1 MWCFAQFAQFKKREK
16 HPWRIVTSTLLKV
29 TLILS
34 NGTKSRKESHNL
46 ILHGKPDPLL
56 KSSKYLA
63 ETSMFL
69 PVQCGIDAT
78 VTNNVIII
86 LTINFCLINTS
97 ND

>member
-1 MWCFAQFAQFKKREK
+1 MEDCYFNF
-16 HPWRIVTSTLLKV
+16 
-29 TLILS
+29 
-34 NGTKSRKESHNL
+34 TKSNTYSFKWYQIAQRVSYNL

-63 ETSMFL
+63 ETSMFS

-86 LTINFCLINTS
+86 LTQFLS
-97 ND
+97 NKYE